1 MQKWHRYDSKVV
13 RPMTIKD
20 DHIEPYKANT
30 SYNLSQKYA
39 ID

>member
-1 MQKWHRYDSKVV
+1 MQERHSYDRKVI
-13 RPMTIKD
+13 RPKTIKN

-30 SYNLSQKYA
+30 SYNLSQKYV